1 MGSMKKKK
9 VKAKIKTKP
18 KKQKIDVVLESLLNL
33 EQRMKELITKVDLLY
48 TQRYYYPHGAEP
60 QKYWPVDYPKYK
72 DVTWDAINNG
82 WQ

>member
-1 MGSMKKKK
+1 MKKK
-9 VKAKIKTKP
+9 TKKSKQ
-18 KKQKIDVVLESLLNL
+18 KKPKIDVVLESLLNL

-48 TQRYYYPHGAEP
+48 TQRYYHPKDAEP
-60 QKYWPVDYPKYK
+60 KKYWPVDYPKYK